1 MKYLL
6 IKFGN
11 EEHLRM
17 LQTEGLLYCKSVLE
31 FAKMENDHARGD
43 KFESIIQLELLNDKE
58 IWLKPQNNANEK
70 WKKIN
75 INYGQAQISK
85 NEYEGNL
92 FCMSYFPIDEN
103 SDKTELSI
111 NNRFLS
117 EFGTHYL
124 LILNQPEFFNR
135 VDNVLRKDKIEYA
148 RGCVEY
154 LDLKN
159 FTGLKSIFQKDNYFL
174 WQSEYRI
181 YMQTG
186 KKELQTYNI
195 GNIEDISHLGKLTE
209 LTSFH
214 IRKTRIERSS

>member
-75 INYGQAQISK
+75 I
-85 NEYEGNL
+85 
-92 FCMSYFPIDEN
+92 
-103 SDKTELSI
+103 
-111 NNRFLS
+111 
-117 EFGTHYL
+117 
-124 LILNQPEFFNR
+124 
-135 VDNVLRKDKIEYA
+135 
-148 RGCVEY
+148 
-154 LDLKN
+154 
-159 FTGLKSIFQKDNYFL
+159 
-174 WQSEYRI
+174 
-181 YMQTG
+181 
-186 KKELQTYNI
+186 
-195 GNIEDISHLGKLTE
+195 
-209 LTSFH
+209 
-214 IRKTRIERSS
+214 